1 MDFHF
6 YTATT
11 LNGFLAD
18 EADSLQWLF
27 DVPGA
32 TEAEDGVE
40 EFLAGVET
48 LVMGSSTYEWLLRE
62 LNLLDDP
69 EAWPYGGRKTWV
81 FSSRDLP
88 VPAGL
93 NIEVV
98 DGPVSALLPRFG
110 AGDVWIMGGG
120 DLAGQFLDAG
130 ALTKI
135 TLTMA
140 PAFLAAGKPL
150 LPRNL
155 LSDRLQLRGATKK
168 GQFVE
173 LAFDVTDRG

>member
-18 EADSLQWLF
+18 DADSLHWLF
-27 DVPGA
+27 DVPGSA
-32 TEAEDGVE
+32 EAEGGVD
-40 EFLAGVET
+40 EFLAGIST
-48 LVMGSSTYEWLLRE
+48 LAMGSSTYEWLLQE
-62 LNLLDDP
+62 LKLLDDP
-69 EAWPYGGRKTWV
+69 SAWPYDERKTWV

-88 VPAGL
+88 VPEGL
-93 NIEVV
+93 NIEIVN
-98 DGPVSALLPRFG
+98 GPVASVIPAMSG
-110 AGDVWIMGGG
+110 NVWIVGGG

-140 PAFLAAGKPL
+140 PAFLASGKPL

-155 LSDRLQLRGATKK
+155 FSDRLHLTSAEKK

-173 LAFDVTDRG
+173 MTFEVSA